1 MINRWR
7 NSGNNESLNFYF
19 FSFKITGD
27 VYCSHEIKRH
37 LLLGRKV
44 MTNPDNILKCRDST
58 LPRNVHHF
66 FKKKKKI
73 HFLMQSLTSALLGPK
88 YKVILNYILSSVV
101 GTATRKIIK
110 LKSLFLTIKRKTLA
124 MCISLSGSD
133 NSFVNTFFD

>member
-1 MINRWR
+1 
-7 NSGNNESLNFYF
+7 
-19 FSFKITGD
+19 
-27 VYCSHEIKRH
+27 
-37 LLLGRKV
+37 
-44 MTNPDNILKCRDST
+44 
-58 LPRNVHHF
+58 
-66 FKKKKKI
+66 
-73 HFLMQSLTSALLGPK
+73 MQSLTSALLGPK